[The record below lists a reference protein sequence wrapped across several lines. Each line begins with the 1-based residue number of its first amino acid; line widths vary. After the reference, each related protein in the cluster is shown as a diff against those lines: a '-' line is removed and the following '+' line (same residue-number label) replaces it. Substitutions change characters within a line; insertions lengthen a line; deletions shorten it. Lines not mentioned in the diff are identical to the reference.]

1 LDQREASVTDF
12 EIRKESPSERARV
25 DDIHVAAFGRTD
37 EARLVRSL
45 RAKAQP
51 QLSLVAAHD
60 GELVG
65 HVFFSPV
72 EIVDPGPSTPS
83 AGLAPLAVAPEKQG
97 WGVGSALV
105 RAGLRDCISL
115 GWQAVFLLGDPA
127 YYSRFGFSLA
137 ARVGLRYES
146 EAFDPAF
153 QVLELVPG
161 ALLEC
166 SGWVQY
172 DEAFSEV

>member
-1 LDQREASVTDF
+1 MSDL
-12 EIRKESPSERARV
+12 EIRRESLSERARV
-25 DDIHVAAFGRTD
+25 DEVHVAAFGRTN

-51 QLSLVAAHD
+51 QLSLVAEHD

-72 EIVDPGPSTPS
+72 EIVDPGPSPPS

-97 WGVGSALV
+97 RGVGSALV
-105 RAGLRDCISL
+105 RAGLRECISL

-137 ARVGLRYES
+137 SRHGLRYES

-161 ALLEC
+161 ALSEC

-172 DEAFSEV
+172 DEAFAEV

>member
-1 LDQREASVTDF
+1 LDQSEVFVSDL
-12 EIRKESPSERARV
+12 EIRRESPSERARV
-25 DDIHVAAFGRTD
+25 DEIQVAAFGRTD

-51 QLSLVAAHD
+51 QLSLVAEHD
-60 GELVG
+60 GELAG

-72 EIVDPGPSTPS
+72 EIVDPGPSPPS

-97 WGVGSALV
+97 RGVGSALV
-105 RAGLRDCISL
+105 RAGLRECITL

-137 ARVGLRYES
+137 AQCGLRYES
-146 EAFDPAF
+146 EAFDLAF

-161 ALLEC
+161 ALSEC

-172 DEAFSEV
+172 DEAFAEV

>member
-1 LDQREASVTDF
+1 MSDL
-12 EIRKESPSERARV
+12 EIRRESPSERARV
-25 DDIHVAAFGRTD
+25 DEIQVAAFGRMD
-37 EARLVRSL
+37 EARLVHTL
-45 RAKAQP
+45 RANTQP
-51 QLSLVAAHD
+51 QLSLVAERD
-60 GELVG
+60 GDLVG

-72 EIVDPGPSTPS
+72 EIVAPGPSPPS

-97 WGVGSALV
+97 RGVGSALV
-105 RAGLRDCISL
+105 RAGLRECILL

-137 ARVGLRYES
+137 SRQGLRYES
-146 EAFDPAF
+146 EAFDSAF

-161 ALLEC
+161 ALSEC

-172 DEAFSEV
+172 DEAFAEV